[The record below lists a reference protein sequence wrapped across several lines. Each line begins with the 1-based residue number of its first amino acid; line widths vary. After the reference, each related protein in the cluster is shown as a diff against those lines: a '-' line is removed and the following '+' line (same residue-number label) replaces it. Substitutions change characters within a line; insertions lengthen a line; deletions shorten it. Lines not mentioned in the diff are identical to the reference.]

1 MNDLHIRNA
10 DVCDQEAIRDVTLS
24 AYEEYGTKM
33 PPFAWEQYRESIIAT
48 LADVKPAE
56 QIVAEQSGRVVGTV
70 LLYPAGTFVHRPT
83 GAPIVLEFPEARLL
97 AVAPKARGQGIG
109 TALIIECIRR
119 ARRAGIPML
128 TLHTTDMMEVGMR
141 MYERLG
147 FERAPELDSRPAE
160 NILVKGYRFDLAR
173 PEPA

>member
-24 AYEEYGTKM
+24 AYEEYATKM
-33 PPFAWEQYRESIIAT
+33 PPYAWEQYRESIIST

-56 QIVAEQSGRVVGTV
+56 QIVAEHSGRVVGTV
-70 LLYPAGTFVHRPT
+70 LLYPAGTFVHPPN

-97 AVAPKARGQGIG
+97 AVAPEARGQAIG
-109 TALIIECIRR
+109 TALMKECIRR
-119 ARRAGIPML
+119 ARLAGVPML
-128 TLHTTDMMEVGMR
+128 TLHTTDIMEVAMG

-147 FERAPELDSRPAE
+147 FVRAPELDFHPAE
-160 NILVKGYRFDLAR
+160 NVVVKGYRFDLGR
-173 PEPA
+173 PELQ